1 MKGIMFTEILYNK
14 TVRKEK
20 TQTRRAGKSLSVVN
34 ESPDDWRILHSTLF
48 SNGCLNI
55 GFTKS
60 KLGQDLTWHNCES
73 NYRVGEVLY
82 IKEPVAEY
90 EYQYFTGTKGETRST
105 PAYKYGI
112 GEHQA
117 VFYDQGRP
125 IVTHNIGLKWKN
137 KMFVGADKARA
148 FIKIT
153 GIKCERLF
161 DISDEDCFKEGVDK
175 ASFATIDG
183 KFRTVYKSYRE
194 MKIIHSPQE
203 SYFSLFRF
211 ANNYPKKKEIQNQFV
226 WVYDYVLCDVN
237 GREI

>member
-82 IKEPVAEY
+82 IKEPWRPIYYDESGGGDI
-90 EYQYFTGTKGETRST
+90 E
-105 PAYKYGI
+105 YKYDFEGNRRD
-112 GEHQA
+112 GFPWE
-117 VFYDQGRP
+117 
-125 IVTHNIGLKWKN
+125 N
-137 KMFVGADKARA
+137 KMFMPYRHARA
-148 FIKIT
+148 YVRIT
-153 GIKCERLF
+153 SIKCERLF
-161 DISDEDCFKEGVDK
+161 SISDSDCLKEGVE
-175 ASFATIDG
+175 TIDPIG
-183 KFRTVYKSYRE
+183 WLGYKNYMGETSGLNTT
-194 MKIIHSPQE
+194 QE